1 MCLLYMAVEKIELH
15 FDTQPVI
22 NPTEEFTTLFAG
34 VYSIFGK
41 KKISGKYKNYDI
53 NLTPNGNISDA
64 PQKKGSKFKYVI
76 FYIIKINDINIDF
89 DNTKNISIEK
99 IKEKNKNNWFF
110 YPNVSEYNK
119 KTTSHAKEKLKFRD
133 TPIET
138 GNVFLS
144 QIENQ
149 VEDFL
154 IIHINIIEATKK
166 ANESA
171 KKSEEERLLAE
182 ETLKKSLDEL
192 REAQRKLDNPLLVET
207 PTKQPHQPDS
217 DPTHGTSAQPQGDE
231 KGKQISIKELM
242 DAMVVFTNS
251 VHTQHMTLQNIKDEI
266 EKGNKA
272 MILKR
277 MSETANIPI
286 RYQGQILGIDNG
298 QLVIDDVITLQK
310 KKTEI
315 DAEIHELER
324 DLGNADYS
332 DVERLHRESVL
343 NGMKKIS
350 KDILTTLSNPK
361 REKHEVSVLSL
372 KDKRKMLK
380 KIKI

>member
-1 MCLLYMAVEKIELH
+1 MAVEKIELH

-22 NPTEEFTTLFAG
+22 NPTEVFTTLFEG
-34 VYSIFGK
+34 VYSLFGK
-41 KKISGKYKNYDI
+41 KNISGKYKNYDI
-53 NLTPNGNISDA
+53 NLTPNGKISDA
-64 PQKKGSKFKYVI
+64 PQKKGSPFKYVI
-76 FYIIKINDINIDF
+76 FYIIKINNNNIDV
-89 DNTKNISIEK
+89 DNTNNISIEK
-99 IKEKNKNNWFF
+99 IKENNKKNWFF
-110 YPNVSEYNK
+110 YPNVSAYNI
-119 KTTSHAKEKLKFRD
+119 KTTSHKKRKLKFRN
-133 TPIET
+133 TPRET

-149 VEDFL
+149 VEEFL

-166 ANESA
+166 ANEAA
-171 KKSEEERLLAE
+171 KLSEAERLKAE
-182 ETLKKSLDEL
+182 AARLQAVRERD
-192 REAQRKLDNPLLVET
+192 EAQRQADHPVEVGT
-207 PTKQPHQPDS
+207 STKQPHS
-217 DPTHGTSAQPQGDE
+217 DPTPGTSAQPQGEE
-231 KGKQISIKELM
+231 KGKEISIKELM

-251 VHTQHMTLQNIKDEI
+251 VRTQHMTLQNIKDEI

-286 RYQGQILGIDNG
+286 RYQGQILGIENG
-298 QLVIDDVITLQK
+298 HLVIDDVITLQK

-324 DLGNADYS
+324 DLGNAAYS